1 MKKNISLF
9 FQHVPPFAGAGS
21 RRAKSIIEGLGKSSD
36 EVNLKLYTTVEKN
49 KLKEIDKTVVIS
61 GLSEGNKSNYLFRLI
76 KEILIGFKVG
86 FRIIF
91 KYYKPDL
98 LIISSPSYF
107 GFLVI
112 GFLAKFRKVTYA
124 LEIRDIY
131 PEVFYYSGLLKKFKI
146 VYKILD
152 FMTINVYK
160 SAAIIVCS
168 NKLIEKNINVKVPN
182 VKTETV
188 FNGFPDNLIDLSE
201 NKFDKFTI
209 CFHGVLGVF
218 QDVNTLKNVITKLKY
233 LNINIIAIGYGPKEN
248 LLKDIKQ
255 DNFKFLGRKTLNET
269 IVIISKCHL
278 GLSLRTKEYIS
289 LNCFPVKNW
298 EYLGAAIPSI
308 NTPQNEAAL
317 FCSEYEI
324 GQSLESGDVDMI
336 INHINKY
343 VNDKD
348 FYELQ
353 SNNCRIIRDKYS
365 RSNTGD
371 LAAKI
376 FLNIIK

>member
-21 RRAKSIIEGLGKSSD
+21 RRAKSIIEGLGKLSD

-91 KYYKPDL
+91 KYNKPDL

-146 VYKILD
+146 VYKILY

-182 VKTETV
+182 IKTETV
-188 FNGFPDNLIDLSE
+188 FNGFPDKLIDLSE

-233 LNINIIAIGYGPKEN
+233 LNINVIAIGYGPKEN
-248 LLKDIKQ
+248 LLRDIKQ

-269 IVIISKCHL
+269 IEIISKCH
-278 GLSLRTKEYIS
+278 
-289 LNCFPVKNW
+289 
-298 EYLGAAIPSI
+298 
-308 NTPQNEAAL
+308 
-317 FCSEYEI
+317 
-324 GQSLESGDVDMI
+324 
-336 INHINKY
+336 
-343 VNDKD
+343 
-348 FYELQ
+348 
-353 SNNCRIIRDKYS
+353 
-365 RSNTGD
+365 
-371 LAAKI
+371 
-376 FLNIIK
+376 

>member
-168 NKLIEKNINVKVPN
+168 NKLIEKNINVKVPD
-182 VKTETV
+182 VKT
-188 FNGFPDNLIDLSE
+188 
-201 NKFDKFTI
+201 
-209 CFHGVLGVF
+209 
-218 QDVNTLKNVITKLKY
+218 
-233 LNINIIAIGYGPKEN
+233 
-248 LLKDIKQ
+248 
-255 DNFKFLGRKTLNET
+255 
-269 IVIISKCHL
+269 
-278 GLSLRTKEYIS
+278 
-289 LNCFPVKNW
+289 
-298 EYLGAAIPSI
+298 
-308 NTPQNEAAL
+308 
-317 FCSEYEI
+317 
-324 GQSLESGDVDMI
+324 
-336 INHINKY
+336 
-343 VNDKD
+343 
-348 FYELQ
+348 
-353 SNNCRIIRDKYS
+353 
-365 RSNTGD
+365 
-371 LAAKI
+371 
-376 FLNIIK
+376 